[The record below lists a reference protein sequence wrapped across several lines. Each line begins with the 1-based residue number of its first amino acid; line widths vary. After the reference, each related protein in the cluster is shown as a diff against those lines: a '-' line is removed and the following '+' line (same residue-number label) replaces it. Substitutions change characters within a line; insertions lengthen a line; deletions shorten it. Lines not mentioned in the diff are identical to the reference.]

1 MENIYQTINEIRHRI
16 EGVQTFVGNRFKGML
31 QGVIDLLNRLVEQL
45 EELEER
51 NKK

>member
-1 MENIYQTINEIRHRI
+1 MREIYQTIDEIRHAI
-16 EGVQTFVGNRFKGML
+16 EKIQGFVGRRFKGML
-31 QGVIDLLNRLVEQL
+31 QRIIDLLNKLVEQL